1 MIQTPPENSFVKAGT
16 FIGLLNDI
24 RRAMGLHVQDGS
36 IRSLPTGGKDVQFL
50 RRKKEGAFQ
59 ASGGST
65 SITLTAGVVTL
76 AGQSF
81 YFPETTYSGSSGG
94 MVALRVAVDFSYSA
108 VYDGPDE
115 KPWTILLN
123 PSAPE
128 FVWEPAYTTGIHAR
142 IRNPPDVPDIG
153 FENYTLEVD
162 SGTVY
167 FPIAGWTGK
176 RMVQYRSGNISLMAS
191 STGALVIG
199 SF

>member
-1 MIQTPPENSFVKAGT
+1 MIPTQSAKALVKAGT
-16 FIGLLNDI
+16 FRRIIADI
-24 RRAMGLHVQDGS
+24 RRATGLHVQDGNVS
-36 IRSLPTGGKDVQFL
+36 SLPAAGKDVQFFP
-50 RRKKEGAFQ
+50 RTREGAFV
-59 ASGGST
+59 ATGGST
-65 SITLTAGVVTL
+65 SITLTSGVVTL

-81 YFPETTYSGSSGG
+81 YFPEATYRGSSGG

-108 VYDGPDE
+108 IYDGPDE

-128 FVWEPAYTTGIHAR
+128 FVWVGANATGIHAR

-153 FENYTLEVD
+153 LENYTLEVEA
-162 SGTVY
+162 GTVY

-191 STGALVIG
+191 STGALIL
-199 SF
+199 STF